1 MTKLY
6 SDVAGKFPGASIIEV
21 HRKYFSET
29 RGLQMVKH
37 LCALEYSSVELQL
50 RHKYYALA
58 AAACLLKYVEF
69 IENIIYAPKVSYY
82 FLTVFLI
89 FYFIHH
95 INCNCYN
102 IFFLE
107 SQSGISSFY
116 WCYDYRRRHCQTCR
130 TTFFIYV
137 QKKGK
142 LFIWRFEQMQ
152 YPWRI
157 QTFASDTFSTAN

>member
-69 IENIIYAPKVSYY
+69 IENIGNHFWFQLY
-82 FLTVFLI
+82 
-89 FYFIHH
+89 
-95 INCNCYN
+95 
-102 IFFLE
+102 
-107 SQSGISSFY
+107 QM
-116 WCYDYRRRHCQTCR
+116 
-130 TTFFIYV
+130 
-137 QKKGK
+137 
-142 LFIWRFEQMQ
+142 LFMSVLFQHDHQ
-152 YPWRI
+152 
-157 QTFASDTFSTAN
+157 NL